1 MLKLLR
7 FEFHKLFRQKSF
19 YICAALLLAINL
31 YTIIYACY
39 DNCRS
44 TGLICMSAAVCSTD
58 FSMLF
63 GIFTALFTCDDY
75 ANGTIRNLLSRGFT
89 RTQVYFAKLITVI
102 VADVIAVLLVWAV
115 TFAAGTLCWNDGLS
129 DFNSTVLSILEAQLL
144 LTVAAA
150 ALFYAI
156 SSVIAKT
163 GASVA
168 VCLLV
173 DLIVAL
179 GIGFYSMI
187 FEPDFNIAK
196 YWISN
201 LLGTCCGLYCDFE
214 TLRTSFIAAL
224 CYFFGSTALGYLAV
238 CKREY

>member
-1 MLKLLR
+1 MSKLLR

-19 YICAALLLAINL
+19 YICTALLLAINL
-31 YTIIYACY
+31 YTIIYAY
-39 DNCRS
+39 LNDGRG
-44 TGLICMSAAVCSTD
+44 TGLICMATAVCSTD
-58 FSMLF
+58 FTMLF

-75 ANGTIRNLLSRGFT
+75 ANGTVRNILSRGFT
-89 RTQVYFAKLITVI
+89 RTQVYFSKLITVI
-102 VADVIAVLLVWAV
+102 VAAVIAVLLVWAA
-115 TFAAGTLCWNDGLS
+115 TFTAGTLCWRDGLG
-129 DFNSTVLSILEAQLL
+129 DFNSTVLSTLEAQLL

-168 VCLLV
+168 VCLLI
-173 DLIVAL
+173 DLIAAL
-179 GIGFYSMI
+179 GIGIYSML
-187 FEPDFNIAK
+187 FEPDLSIAE

-201 LLGTCCGLYCDFE
+201 LRGSCCGLFCDYE
-214 TLRTSFIAAL
+214 TLSTSFIAAL